1 MRIFYTLALHLYALL
16 IEIASFFNK
25 KARRTRWGQWHT
37 NGILRDKIDRQAKY
51 IWFHAASLGEFEQGR
66 PLMEAI
72 RKRYPQYKILLT
84 FFSPSGYE
92 VRKDYDGADVICY
105 LPFDTPFKVNKFLH
119 LANPA
124 MAIFIKYE
132 FWYNYL
138 AELKRRNIPTYLVS
152 GIFRREQLFFKWYG
166 GWYRKAL
173 LCFERLF
180 VQNEASAQLL
190 AEFGITNVSVCGD
203 TRFDRV
209 LEIQRQARLLPMVE
223 EFVGDGDKLV
233 VVAGSTW
240 PQDEDVL
247 LPYFNEHTEMKLII
261 APHEIHREHLIDI
274 ATKLKRPSIRLSE
287 TNEQTVAD
295 KDCLIIDSFGMLSSV
310 YRYGHI
316 AYIGGGFGRGIHN
329 TLEAAVYGIPVLFGP
344 NYQKFRE
351 AKELILAGGGFT
363 IANEEGFRAL
373 MEKMTADT
381 DFRQSA
387 GHVVADY
394 VQQNSGVT
402 EKILKEL
409 ESNYELR
416 ITNYEK
422 RL

>member
-1 MRIFYTLALHLYALL
+1 MRYLYTFALHLYALL
-16 IEIASFFNK
+16 IEIAAFFNK

-66 PLMEAI
+66 PVMEAI
-72 RKRYPQYKILLT
+72 RKCYPQYKILLT

-92 VRKDYDGADVICY
+92 VRKNYDGADVICY
-105 LPFDTPFKVNKFLH
+105 LPFDTPFKVKKFLH

-138 AELKRRNIPTYLVS
+138 AELKYRNIPTYLVS
-152 GIFRREQLFFKWYG
+152 GIFRREQVFFQWYG

-173 LCFERLF
+173 RCFDRLF
-180 VQNEASAQLL
+180 VQDESSALLL
-190 AEFGITNVSVCGD
+190 AEFGITNVSACGD

-209 LEIQRQARLLPMVE
+209 LEIQRQARFLSVVE
-223 EFVGDGDKLV
+223 EFVGDGEQLV
-233 VVAGSTW
+233 LVAGSSW
-240 PQDEDVL
+240 PQDEDVF
-247 LPYFNEHTEMKLII
+247 LPYFNRQAEMKLII

-274 ATKLKRPSIRLSE
+274 ESKLKRPFIRLSE
-287 TNEQTVAD
+287 TNEQTVSG
-295 KDCLIIDSFGMLSSV
+295 KDCLIIDSFGLLSSI

-316 AYIGGGFGRGIHN
+316 ACIGGGFGKGIHN

-344 NYQKFRE
+344 NYQKCRE
-351 AKELILAGGGFT
+351 AKELILAGGGFSLN
-363 IANEEGFRAL
+363 NEDDFRAL
-373 MEKMTADT
+373 MEKMTVNPE
-381 DFRQSA
+381 FRQNA
-387 GHVVADY
+387 GRLVAGY

-409 ESNYELR
+409 PL
-416 ITNYEK
+416 I
-422 RL
+422 

>member
-1 MRIFYTLALHLYALL
+1 MRLLYTLALHLYALL
-16 IEIASFFNK
+16 IEVASFFNK

-66 PLMEAI
+66 PIMEAI

-92 VRKDYDGADVICY
+92 VRKNYDGADVICY

-138 AELKRRNIPTYLVS
+138 AELKRRNIPTYLVC

-173 LCFERLF
+173 QCFDRLF
-180 VQNEASAQLL
+180 VQDEASAMLL
-190 AEFGITNVSVCGD
+190 TRFGITNVSVCGD

-209 LEIQRQARLLPMVE
+209 LEVKRQARLLSAVE
-223 EFVGDGDKLV
+223 EFVGAGNRLV
-233 VVAGSTW
+233 VVAGSSW
-240 PQDEDVL
+240 PQDEDVFI
-247 LPYFNEHTEMKLII
+247 PYFNDHAGMKLII
-261 APHEIHREHLIDI
+261 APHEIHREHLMDI
-274 ATKLKRPSIRLSE
+274 ESKLKRPSIRLSE

-295 KDCLIIDSFGMLSSV
+295 KDCMIIDSFGLLSSI

-316 AYIGGGFGRGIHN
+316 AYIGGGFGKGIHN
-329 TLEAAVYGIPVLFGP
+329 TLEAAVYGIPVIFGP
-344 NYQKFRE
+344 NYHKFRE
-351 AKELILAGGGFT
+351 AKGLIKVGGGFSLT
-363 IANEEGFRAL
+363 NEAGFKTL
-373 MEKMTADT
+373 MDTLIADT
-381 DFRQSA
+381 EFRQKA
-387 GHVVADY
+387 GHIVSDY

-402 EKILKEL
+402 ERILQEL
-409 ESNYELR
+409 PLNR
-416 ITNYEK
+416 
-422 RL
+422 

>member
-1 MRIFYTLALHLYALL
+1 MRILYTLALHLYALL
-16 IEIASFFNK
+16 IEIASLFNK

-37 NGILRDKIDRQAKY
+37 NGILREKIDRQAKY

-66 PLMEAI
+66 PIIETI

-92 VRKDYDGADVICY
+92 VRKNYDGADVICY

-138 AELKRRNIPTYLVS
+138 AALKRRNIPTYLVS
-152 GIFRREQLFFKWYG
+152 GIFRRDQLFFKWYG

-173 LCFERLF
+173 RCFDCLF
-180 VQNEASAQLL
+180 VQDEASALLL
-190 AEFGITNVSVCGD
+190 AKFGITNVSVCGD

-209 LEIQRQARLLPMVE
+209 LEIQRQARLLPVVE
-223 EFVGDGDKLV
+223 EFIGDDDRLV
-233 VVAGSTW
+233 LVAGSSW
-240 PQDEDVL
+240 PQDEDVF
-247 LPYFNEHTEMKLII
+247 LPYFNEQAGMKLII

-274 ATKLKRPSIRLSE
+274 ESKLKRPSIRLSE
-287 TNEQTVAD
+287 TNEQTVAG
-295 KDCLIIDSFGMLSSV
+295 KDCLIIDSFGLLSSI

-316 AYIGGGFGRGIHN
+316 AYIGGGFGKGIHN

-344 NYQKFRE
+344 NFQKFRE
-351 AKELILAGGGFT
+351 AKELLLTGGGFSLDNEDDFKALMGKM
-363 IANEEGFRAL
+363 IANPE
-373 MEKMTADT
+373 
-381 DFRQSA
+381 FRQKA
-387 GHVVADY
+387 GRLVAEY

-409 ESNYELR
+409 SINR
-416 ITNYEK
+416 
-422 RL
+422 